1 MRCDCFCGLTWK
13 RGVYM
18 IYKKSLKCAFVYVL
32 RWSCGWQNIKI
43 LTSLSLA
50 LCNTAINRWKLLI
63 FNLLHYIY
71 LLFFVQ
77 STNKKLLMP
86 RNDHFTSWTSVF
98 VWMMRVWR
106 EFWWDLSYKY
116 NYARHTF
123 NTDVTAVWLGKNSQ
137 KRFISKTHSS
147 IHGGGGVHVLH
158 IMEIYISCPSLSLWD
173 STSPTRSL
181 SHTHTYKHIID
192 ISPHLLTAAHA
203 QTHRDTT
210 KH

>member
-147 IHGGGGVHVLH
+147 IHGGGGGGGGGYMYFILWR
-158 IMEIYISCPSLSLWD
+158 YISHVHLCLSETLHLQLG
-173 STSPTRSL
+173 L
-181 SHTHTYKHIID
+181 SHIHTHTNT
-192 ISPHLLTAAHA
+192 L
-203 QTHRDTT
+203 
-210 KH
+210 